1 MKVASFAIVRSI
13 NLLDPDPKC
22 CKICT
27 QEFLFG
33 TKKSFSARCCRRASG
48 GAVASFLFSAVILL
62 KKKIKNDIIEMQA
75 VRESRVAIFSER
87 IYGFAT

>member
-1 MKVASFAIVRSI
+1 MRYGKKFFCA
-13 NLLDPDPKC
+13 LLP
-22 CKICT
+22 T
-27 QEFLFG
+27 RVG
-33 TKKSFSARCCRRASG
+33 RA
-48 GAVASFLFSAVILL
+48 VVSFLFSAVILL